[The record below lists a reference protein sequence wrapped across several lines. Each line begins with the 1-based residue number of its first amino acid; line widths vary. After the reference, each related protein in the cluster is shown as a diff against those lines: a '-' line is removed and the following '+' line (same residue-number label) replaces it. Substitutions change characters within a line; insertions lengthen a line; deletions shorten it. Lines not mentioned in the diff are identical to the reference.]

1 MNAPFDRRTSTTG
14 LSVAVREVR
23 IRNAREGMWRALAP
37 VSHHVQAAILCL
49 EIDDDD
55 GCEHH
60 FRHAYDA
67 FRQAAHKRLEL
78 RGLLSSPPVS
88 AVPGEVGGTVKALP
102 PAVGKGGAG

>member
-14 LSVAVREVR
+14 LSAAVREVR
-23 IRNAREGMWRALAP
+23 IRNARDDMWRALAP

-60 FRHAYDA
+60 FRHAYDS

-88 AVPGEVGGTVKALP
+88 AVPVEVGGTVKALP

>member
-1 MNAPFDRRTSTTG
+1 MNAQVDRRTSTTG
-14 LSVAVREVR
+14 LSAPLRDVR
-23 IRNAREGMWRALAP
+23 IRNARDDMWRALAP
-37 VSHHVQAAILCL
+37 VSHHVQAVLLCL

-78 RGLLSSPPVS
+78 RSLLSSPPAS
-88 AVPGEVGGTVKALP
+88 PGAAEA
-102 PAVGKGGAG
+102 GAPGQAIGSEDAQQ